1 MANHNAKVQPV
12 RSKPIR
18 TTWLKNALSAV
29 GSTSKSV
36 LKEYAPT
43 ISGAVDSGADLVR
56 TMRTSVIG
64 TRRGTSGTNLTQNKY
79 VKLANTAFKNALDD
93 IKSGHLA
100 GNDERAMQD
109 MMGDGGF
116 NDLFDESS
124 GGVTFGDSND
134 SGGGVTMNYVNAA
147 GSAEAFTSLSSSI
160 NKQTELTLRTAK
172 AQTDAFVSLTSAQ
185 FFQNQQ
191 MGTQIL
197 SHLGAI
203 EKNLASLVE
212 YNNSNMNKFIESS
225 IAYYD
230 KMGQATLGKKGKKD
244 DEPDDGD
251 IGNVIGSNGGFDFG
265 AYKKYVKSRLKT
277 SLSNSEFKMLA
288 DMMDENTLQMLAS
301 NPLGMGATMF
311 AQWAMP
317 EVLSTTIKGLDSAI
331 ASMMPSLMKRMTEW
345 GERQS
350 NTIFGK
356 ITGTIAKSMGLDQD
370 RLNYIDKEKDIKL
383 NLDAIPFDG
392 ETKLAITNTI
402 TKQLS
407 DQTMYLKFIAENM
420 NAGGLTGGSQIEK
433 NRASLTEMQGQR
445 TRFNLKTKSW
455 ETMQEHDDNLLKD
468 IVNSIADG
476 FNNTDF
482 GRKITANINDQSD
495 ETAKK
500 QLQEMQ
506 KQLYVF
512 LNTMSKNNTVDFTS
526 HNGRVTSDLKAAIK
540 GFIPKD
546 GDSGIANTFIN
557 ILDQIATNDPIAFN
571 SFMTGQIRSNATRNA
586 KIKSMRENPTRSGIL
601 ETDMFNRKVK
611 DKDGKEQTISI
622 DQLLEELMKRSAEK
636 NLSGKATFGEVND
649 RRATEND
656 PFANGDTMKFM
667 DILRNSSMRTL
678 NNVGSAFMN
687 NDPKALMASVT
698 SMFSDAATTV
708 ANAFNDKFFKPMHD
722 KIFGVKD
729 ENGFSRG
736 GAISDMKNTLHDSF
750 LEMQHRLTGKAYKD
764 SSGQQHDKSENSV
777 FGNIKEGIMEKIF
790 GKKQVDENGNPTGK
804 RERSGIFSQVT
815 DGIKESFANWH
826 NAMFGEFAKDGKKVD
841 KDNVVKVMQN
851 SLKEKL
857 PNAMLGGV
865 AGGAAGLASGGLL
878 GAMIGGPIGGVV
890 LGTAVGFASKS
901 EKFQKLIFG
910 DEDKDNGLITKKT
923 QKFIKDNKTALI
935 GGAAIGG
942 LKGTLLGGGGF
953 LGTLVGGPV
962 AGALLGMATTTALKS
977 KTFHEFLFGNEEKG
991 RLGVLK
997 SFKNVIR
1004 HNKERSGESAGLS
1017 LSGKALGMGAVGA
1030 GAGALTAS
1038 LLSQIGFM
1046 PAMLTAGGP
1055 VGGAIL
1061 GLGLAIKAQSD
1072 TFSRWLFGNRKKKDD
1087 PDYQAGVLGQL
1098 GNALQV
1104 YVLQPFK
1111 HTTEEIAADIGF
1123 TFKHDVLGTVE
1134 AAIEPVG
1141 NALSDIAYSIKK
1153 KAAKITNKIGEVFV
1167 DRIADPFV
1175 NVLTNTVLKPFTTL
1189 GKNVAKLTYA
1199 VTKQVALL
1207 PFRALDTV
1215 THIIVSPVT
1224 QVVRKVFHPIK
1235 GVKWLMHTVANAF
1248 ELATGKSLDPVR
1260 NVMDGAAKILKKA
1273 ISSPFTLLKF
1283 LFKGVGKV
1291 GEKIGD
1297 AANFID
1303 DLGEGS
1309 ALKRMEKGGLFD
1321 EKSLKQKYNADVQK
1335 NGKTMEYDEWKDK
1348 YIKSKDRTGYNYLE
1362 KLKQR
1367 YEKEKEKGNIPI
1379 VNGEPQSFEA
1389 WKDDYMRQDLSGRLK
1404 ARKDERKADKAEL
1417 QMKKVRNRQN
1427 EWNIRKINKLTGGNV
1442 WEDTVDNRARAEAM
1456 SGKKIRWRGKA
1467 IDEDVTK
1474 NAASMDADQIAR
1486 GDQKKMSNDV
1496 RKISLL
1502 QQILNVLMHKNPDG
1516 TDPNKV
1522 NKPDPERERLK
1533 NGTSDTGEEDA
1544 KENKED
1550 SSSKV
1555 DPNAHSRMSS
1565 AQFMTGS
1572 KMKNWSIG
1580 RRYLQANHM
1589 VPDEDAERM
1598 SDREVQDTLKKYGV
1612 DSQTL
1617 SEFAKKT
1624 GAGSKVERAIY
1635 SIFGKLSGKGYEDG
1649 TENAKEGYS
1658 IVGEAGRPEIV
1669 WTNKGDKVYSDRR
1682 KPIRVEIAGYARDAV
1697 SKFVKYIRGAAK
1709 SLANGG
1715 EADDGVGGAR
1725 ISDARAAANA
1735 YSQID
1740 DGEAAENN
1748 EQPALPGPIGGAQLA
1763 LPMKDSGEGSQ
1774 TDTQLPAVIENGQM
1788 AIVKQKQETREKAMD
1803 AAKTAEELQAEHEA
1817 EKQKSLGNRLLEG
1830 IKNIASNTG
1839 AQLSKSTGFF
1849 TDWLKM
1855 FGKKGLIGAGIIAG
1869 IAFLTKTGL
1878 LKKLADFLGNVGELI
1893 PAIAGQ
1899 ISKDTAWQND
1909 NRANTNGQDAEG
1921 ELEDTVDSFKDLGKG
1936 NILGFL
1942 TGRNGKADHMT
1953 AAKAKFLRNAIKKPV
1968 KYGIKIGKGIYKG
1981 GKALVKGGKNI
1992 ANAVKTGITDFRHRK
2007 VPKILS
2013 ANGVENTA
2021 TAGSVKASKGF
2032 TDTIG
2037 DYMVDYGDDAVLDAS
2052 LTSTDT
2058 ASKFADSVGGSM
2070 VDYSDDMLN
2079 ATLTGA
2085 DDVAPSLLSGE
2096 GADIATD
2103 AVFNT
2108 SADTI
2113 AEHADDVVASGIK
2126 SSGDKMAEGA
2136 AKVTMESAGESAEK
2150 GTEKMGK
2157 KILNMV
2163 QKFFTKVADK
2173 IGNSKWV
2180 TKIMEK
2186 LSKSKAFLDKTILG
2200 KLVKKAT
2207 AFLGKHLGAAAATL
2221 GTSELAGIALGALN
2235 GLTGTA
2241 RLFQVNKDQVDGT
2254 MKLISFAMGA
2264 FTGSTVG
2271 GIVDIVNEITASMCG
2286 FDLLN
2291 VAACSAYKLIA
2302 GDTKYDK
2309 LMDSRDA
2316 FKEEYIADRNKDLK
2330 KQYSVLD
2337 KAGLADKWGSEDAY
2351 IEAVNKGEVNGNYKS
2366 FQDYNSDENASLMER
2381 GTKAITNGAS
2391 KLLSG
2396 GKKLLFGEDGE
2407 EGYIGATGNRY
2418 VKDKDGTFTVY
2429 DKDGN
2434 PLGKVGDETNFQD
2447 DIVDSFKNDKKSKG
2461 IVGTVLGMGKP
2472 LKDMAKKVGQG
2483 IKSVVSSMGK
2493 NASRFASAAV
2503 KLPGKIWNFFTDRGT
2518 QEQGWELRDGT
2529 GAWYDNK
2536 GQLHNANGDEIGE
2549 PITQEELSDL
2559 IRTNTVKSV
2568 MWHDR
2573 TGWEKFKDSAGEK
2586 IREVG
2591 AKVWDKAVEVKDTV
2605 VKGLQ
2610 DFGSAALK
2618 TAKTA
2623 GGVIA
2628 AAPAAATLFFTSHNA
2643 KKYMCQDGTYYMQK
2657 SMNMLAGATGSKS
2670 GKAAAEGWYHYSMTG
2685 ELLSDEPLTPEE
2697 MQALVVSNGLTEV
2710 DIRTSGL
2717 QEVIQHKIVPGF
2729 KGAIDNV
2736 KTAFSNG
2743 YEAVKGTLDKGLT
2756 AAGATLAKM
2765 GRSVDRA
2772 LDHAHDFIFGG
2783 TQVRWVNQVGTYY
2796 IKNDDGK
2803 GYAKYSVNGTLIN
2816 ENVDRETVEA
2826 MIDSGML
2833 TKQEVKEDNI
2843 IKKATDGL
2851 ADIGGKIGDAFMSG
2865 CEKLGTLV
2873 TTGLDHIG
2881 TFFESVNKYGWIT
2894 TLTSPFKESK
2904 TVGYYE
2910 PTGNYYK
2917 REGSTFTYYSQNGD
2931 ILKKNVD
2938 AAEIDEKLQAGL
2950 LTTHEIVED
2959 SKAKQAITKIQESAK
2974 KAWDKAGSIVKSGW
2988 EKFTNWIMGGSGSG
3002 TVESKKSYGTGGGFG
3017 IAGLSDDDY
3026 GTLPMF
3032 ADTSAVGGGF
3042 GTSNASKKHR
3052 KRGGGFGRKT
3062 AAPDKV
3068 NGHSYY
3074 SQADTRWAS
3083 NKYEY
3088 NNDGGTLG
3096 NSGCGPAA
3104 MSMVVSD
3111 MTGNA
3116 VDPTQM
3122 AALAQKTGTRDN
3134 TGTNWNFVSGAATTF
3149 GLDSEQ
3155 RYAPNANFIH
3165 DSLKSGNEVVL
3176 SGTSTGTGTPY
3187 TAAGHYVVAVGED
3200 ANGRI
3205 RVNDPRGK
3213 AYSRSYKPEELTK
3226 YTGSAWSIG
3235 NGGYGIGGRR
3245 RLILPFGGYGKTR
3258 DGKKPIP
3265 KRLQNGNSNAP
3276 KNASTGNDRLDSQ
3289 STVST
3294 SSSNAVG
3301 SATGEDI
3308 LNGFPFLMQ
3317 TDSRWSDTV
3326 YTSVGDNSQ
3335 TIGTSGCGPTS
3346 MAMILR
3352 SYGANVTPVDT
3363 CKFSTDNGYRTA
3375 NDGTSWDFFSAI
3387 GKKYGVDTESLGLDG
3402 SKLTNSLS
3410 NKKPVIASMGP
3421 STFTKGGHFIALV
3434 GLKDGKV
3441 VVNDPA
3447 SQARSETTYDPSVFT
3462 SEGHNFWSFSKNG
3475 KGSIGD
3481 LSSISSTESIPG
3493 ASTATT
3499 TDTMTSE
3506 TDVISKIG
3514 NVFSLLGSKALEGA
3528 LTGNWNMDFT
3538 QQSASTSTSSATSSI
3553 MGSTS
3558 LTGNENTEKI
3568 YNYLVGTAG
3577 LTPYGAA
3584 GLMGNLEA
3592 ESGMD
3597 PTNVENILESKLGL
3611 NDAQYTADVDSG
3623 KISKN
3628 DFLHPLGKQ
3637 YGYGLAQWTSPN
3649 RKEGLYDL
3657 VKSKNVSIGDLGTQ
3671 LEWLMKE
3678 LQGSYSS
3685 VYNTLKSASSVQD
3698 ASNAVLHKFEA
3709 PADQSTPVENTRAAK
3724 GMNWYNKYAAASG
3737 SKGGFG
3743 VRFLR
3748 AMNKLTGGRGMNKL
3762 LNRMRGGKG
3771 GSAADAREAIVGWML
3786 CLIGQNT
3793 YTQSGDR
3800 SRVME
3805 GVDGHGYGDCS
3816 STCCK
3821 IYETAVGKVIGS
3833 YTGDMIDAGT
3843 VVDGPNT
3850 KTDTYPDES
3859 KMLPGD
3865 LIFYYSHGASGE
3877 SGHVEMY
3884 IGNGQLA
3891 GHGSGIGPKIHE
3903 MKGYQDNRLSWGGG
3917 TWIQVVRYLDENATY
3932 NVNAPDKS
3940 KYKVQNTF
3948 TDGKGK
3954 SANGANTGSTSSIT
3968 GNAASTDAG
3977 TASTS
3982 NSIIDRMGTVYS
3994 ALGTR
3999 AMEGTLTGNWNTDFS
4014 SLFSSGSSSSTTGAT
4029 PSTGTSSGGSLL
4041 NGNYPTYTLTDAQ
4054 KKYIARTITR
4064 ENGGDDYSTNL
4075 DSASHMVNLNEV
4087 QMNNPTTGDALYK
4100 MVQTSGWYGHY
4111 GDDDFP
4117 AYAMNPPQAVYDAID
4132 QVMGKGKRTL
4142 PRYVTEYDMFPLDAA
4157 IAGHWG
4163 NGSSEDRSQYVKH
4176 KTLITQNSS
4185 RGLNAKYT
4193 FYKFFG
4199 DKGDGDVSGY
4209 YEQYYQKYKD
4219 EDPRPDGVTP
4229 EAGGS
4234 GIGTSHLADPK
4245 VLHKIAIL
4253 RAQGDTSAN
4262 AVRVRNYKPT
4272 REIQSARA
4280 ITRAQRREERSQAY
4294 QQALDLQNQRKAGGR
4309 GAYVN
4314 TDNYTSTTGYNSV
4327 SSITEIM
4334 SRADAAKSS
4343 GNDTELLRCM
4353 LEILAIIAE
4362 NTGKSASGLSQ
4373 ATELLAN
4380 LKTGNNVVV
4389 TGNGGSTGTVQTL
4402 KSEGS
4407 KPTRNAQLAKKIA
4420 AGK

>member
-18 TTWLKNALSAV
+18 TTWLKNALNAV

-43 ISGAVDSGADLVR
+43 ISGAVDSGADIVR

-191 MGTQIL
+191 MGSQIL

-230 KMGQATLGKKGKKD
+230 KMGQATLSKNGKKD
-244 DEPDDGD
+244 EEPKDDD

-288 DMMDENTLQMLAS
+288 DMMDDNTLQMLAS
-301 NPLGMGATMF
+301 NPLGMGVTMF

-317 EVLSTTIKGLDSAI
+317 EVISTTVKGLDSAL
-331 ASMMPSLMKRMTEW
+331 ATMMPNLMKRMSEW
-345 GERQS
+345 GEQQG

-370 RLNYIDKEKDIKL
+370 RLNYIDKKKDIKL
-383 NLDAIPFDG
+383 NMDATPFDG

-402 TKQLS
+402 TRELGE
-407 DQTMYLKFIAENM
+407 QTTYLKFIAEHM
-420 NAGGLTGGSQIEK
+420 NAGGSRGWKQLNK
-433 NRASLTEMQGQR
+433 NKATLSGMKNDRTWFDSESKQYVTIDQLNDNIAKSLM
-445 TRFNLKTKSW
+445 KS
-455 ETMQEHDDNLLKD
+455 
-468 IVNSIADG
+468 VADA

-482 GRKITANINDQSD
+482 GRKLTANVNAQQD
-495 ETAKK
+495 EDTK
-500 QLQEMQ
+500 QQMESMQ
-506 KQLYVF
+506 MQLYAL
-512 LNTMSKNNTVDFTS
+512 LNRTSGDNKIDYTV
-526 HNGRVTSDLKAAIK
+526 HNGRITNDLKAAIQEFAGSDEIK
-540 GFIPKD
+540 K
-546 GDSGIANTFIN
+546 TFIN
-557 ILDQIATNDPIAFN
+557 TLNQMALNDPIAMNNFA
-571 SFMTGQIRSNATRNA
+571 TGQIRANATRNA

-601 ETDMFNRKVK
+601 QTDLFEQQVY
-611 DKDGKEQTISI
+611 DKDEKKMRNITIDEIIENYLKKTGQASI
-622 DQLLEELMKRSAEK
+622 K
-636 NLSGKATFGEVND
+636 NSKVDNVDYRQAV
-649 RRATEND
+649 END
-656 PFANGDTMKFM
+656 SFANGDSMKFM
-667 DILRNSSMRTL
+667 DMLRNSSMRTL

-687 NDPKALMASVT
+687 NDPKALMTSVT

-804 RERSGIFSQVT
+804 RERAGIFSQVT

-826 NAMFGEFAKDGKKVD
+826 NAMFGDFAKDGKKVD
-841 KDNVVKVMQN
+841 KDNVVKVMQD
-851 SLKEKL
+851 SLKDKL

-878 GAMIGGPIGGVV
+878 GSLIGGPIGGVV
-890 LGTAVGFASKS
+890 LGTAIGFASKS

-910 DEDKDNGLITKKT
+910 EEDKDNGLITKKT

-942 LKGTLLGGGGF
+942 LKGTLMGGGGF

-1055 VGGAIL
+1055 VGGAIV

-1167 DRIADPFV
+1167 DKIADPFV

-1215 THIIVSPVT
+1215 THIIVSPIT

-1235 GVKWLMHTVANAF
+1235 GAKWLMHTVANAF
-1248 ELATGKSLDPVR
+1248 ELATGKSLDPIR
-1260 NVMDGAAKILKKA
+1260 NVMDNGAKLLKKV

-1321 EKSLKQKYNADVQK
+1321 ERSLKQKYNADVQK

-1404 ARKDERKADKAEL
+1404 ARKDERNADKAKL
-1417 QMKKVRNRQN
+1417 KANKIRNRQN

-1467 IDEDVTK
+1467 IDADVTK
-1474 NAASMDADQIAR
+1474 NAASLDPEQIAK

-1522 NKPDPERERLK
+1522 NTPDPERERLK

-1544 KENKED
+1544 KENKEE

-1555 DPNAHSRMSS
+1555 DSSAHNRMSS

-1589 VPDEDAERM
+1589 VPDEDIERM
-1598 SDREVQDTLKKYGV
+1598 GDREVQDTLKKYGV

-1635 SIFGKLSGKGYEDG
+1635 SIFGKLSGKGYKDG
-1649 TENAKEGYS
+1649 TDNAEEGYS

-1682 KPIRVEIAGYARDAV
+1682 KPIRVEIAGYAREAV
-1697 SKFVKYIRGAAK
+1697 TKFVKYIRGAAK
-1709 SLANGG
+1709 TLASGG
-1715 EADDGVGGAR
+1715 EIDDGVGGAR

-1748 EQPALPGPIGGAQLA
+1748 EPLGLPGPVGGAQLA
-1763 LPMKDSGEGSQ
+1763 LPMKSSSEGEQ

-1803 AAKTAEELQAEHEA
+1803 AAKTAEELQAEREA
-1817 EKQKSLGNRLLEG
+1817 EKQKSLGNRLLDG
-1830 IKNIASNTG
+1830 IKNIASNTE

-1893 PAIAGQ
+1893 PAITSQ
-1899 ISKDTAWQND
+1899 ITKDTAWQND

-1921 ELEDTVDSFKDLGKG
+1921 ELEETADSFKDLGKG

-1942 TGRNGKADHMT
+1942 TGKNGKADHMT
-1953 AAKAKFLRNAIKKPV
+1953 AVKAKFLRNAVKKPV
-1968 KYGIKIGKGIYKG
+1968 KYGIKIGKGVYRG
-1981 GKALVKGGKNI
+1981 GKALVNGGKNLVS
-1992 ANAVKTGITDFRHRK
+1992 AVKTGVSDFKYRNQ
-2007 VPKILS
+2007 VPKFLS

-2021 TAGSVKASKGF
+2021 TGGSVGAGKEF
-2032 TDTIG
+2032 TDTVG
-2037 DYMVDYGDDAVLDAS
+2037 NYMVDYGDNALNATMNGADDAIVDAS
-2052 LTSTDT
+2052 LSSTQATSE
-2058 ASKFADSVGGSM
+2058 FADAVGGSM
-2070 VDYSDDMLN
+2070 VDYTDDMLN
-2079 ATLTGA
+2079 ATLTSA
-2085 DDVAPSLLSGE
+2085 DDVAPSILSGE
-2096 GADIATD
+2096 SADIATD

-2108 SADTI
+2108 SVDDIADKGVTK
-2113 AEHADDVVASGIK
+2113 ALTKHSDDIVEAGLK
-2126 SSGDKMAEGA
+2126 SSGDDIAEGA
-2136 AKVTMESAGESAEK
+2136 AKLTMETAGESAEK

-2207 AFLGKHLGAAAATL
+2207 AFLAKHFGAAAATL

-2309 LMDSRDA
+2309 LMDSRDS

-2330 KQYSVLD
+2330 EQYATLE

-2351 IEAVNKGEVNGNYKS
+2351 IEAVNNGEVNGKYKS

-2391 KLLSG
+2391 SLVG
-2396 GKKLLFGEDGE
+2396 GAKKILFGEDGE
-2407 EGYIGATGNRY
+2407 EGYYGISGNKY
-2418 VKDKDGTFTVY
+2418 VKNKDGTFTIY

-2434 PLGKVGDETNFQD
+2434 SLGDVGDESNFQD
-2447 DIVDSFKNDKKSKG
+2447 DISGSFQNEKKSKG
-2461 IVGTVLGMGKP
+2461 IIGTIKGVPK
-2472 LKDMAKKVGQG
+2472 AISNAASTVRKKVGDA
-2483 IKSVVSSMGK
+2483 VVSIKKSASNMVSNIKDYFGKRQTAPEGQDVVWYLNDGTERYYDSTGQMYSAGGSKLNEKIDPDKLETLENTDIVTKTEFRGHTQFELKQIEVKNAARNVLKKGIDGLRSAGEAVTGFISDRFDDLKSAGESVMNYLGNAVKGITGYFTTKDTTYATDTAYYISGSMGDWYDADGKRHNAIGEIIDDNPISMEQLKSMELSGAVTKGSFEGVTDYQKMGYNNRKKVSEAFDAVMTKAGEIKDGIVDAFTTVKDNVASAFESFKTTVMNIGSGVADYILGEKTKVWVRLDDYTYYENDDNGKTFTHYNTNGDVLETGISYTTIQSLLERNLVKEDEKRTKPAFLTDFK
-2493 NASRFASAAV
+2493 NTMSKLDDLTGNIFSTAYEGVTGFFSGLWDDLTAGIDKLNDRKKVTSKSEIENLKSGQVLFNVVDGKYVYYKKNGSTFDKYSMGGDLIESGIDIETVEDMLISSELKIGDEPKNSIGKDALKKVQDAASAA
-2503 KLPGKIWNFFTDRGT
+2503 
-2518 QEQGWELRDGT
+2518 
-2529 GAWYDNK
+2529 
-2536 GQLHNANGDEIGE
+2536 
-2549 PITQEELSDL
+2549 
-2559 IRTNTVKSV
+2559 
-2568 MWHDR
+2568 
-2573 TGWEKFKDSAGEK
+2573 WEKAKDVAIDG
-2586 IREVG
+2586 
-2591 AKVWDKAVEVKDTV
+2591 WDA
-2605 VKGLQ
+2605 
-2610 DFGSAALK
+2610 
-2618 TAKTA
+2618 
-2623 GGVIA
+2623 
-2628 AAPAAATLFFTSHNA
+2628 FTS
-2643 KKYMCQDGTYYMQK
+2643 
-2657 SMNMLAGATGSKS
+2657 
-2670 GKAAAEGWYHYSMTG
+2670 W
-2685 ELLSDEPLTPEE
+2685 
-2697 MQALVVSNGLTEV
+2697 
-2710 DIRTSGL
+2710 
-2717 QEVIQHKIVPGF
+2717 
-2729 KGAIDNV
+2729 
-2736 KTAFSNG
+2736 
-2743 YEAVKGTLDKGLT
+2743 
-2756 AAGATLAKM
+2756 
-2765 GRSVDRA
+2765 
-2772 LDHAHDFIFGG
+2772 
-2783 TQVRWVNQVGTYY
+2783 
-2796 IKNDDGK
+2796 
-2803 GYAKYSVNGTLIN
+2803 
-2816 ENVDRETVEA
+2816 
-2826 MIDSGML
+2826 
-2833 TKQEVKEDNI
+2833 
-2843 IKKATDGL
+2843 
-2851 ADIGGKIGDAFMSG
+2851 
-2865 CEKLGTLV
+2865 
-2873 TTGLDHIG
+2873 
-2881 TFFESVNKYGWIT
+2881 
-2894 TLTSPFKESK
+2894 
-2904 TVGYYE
+2904 
-2910 PTGNYYK
+2910 
-2917 REGSTFTYYSQNGD
+2917 
-2931 ILKKNVD
+2931 LKK
-2938 AAEIDEKLQAGL
+2938 
-2950 LTTHEIVED
+2950 
-2959 SKAKQAITKIQESAK
+2959 IT
-2974 KAWDKAGSIVKSGW
+2974 G
-2988 EKFTNWIMGGSGSG
+2988 GGSGEG
-3002 TVESKKSYGTGGGFG
+3002 TIATKSINRGSS
-3017 IAGLSDDDY
+3017 IA
-3026 GTLPMF
+3026 
-3032 ADTSAVGGGF
+3032 
-3042 GTSNASKKHR
+3042 R
-3052 KRGGGFGRKT
+3052 KRAQIATTTRKT
-3062 AAPDKV
+3062 ATHNGMSGSFGIGTSSNPENV

-3074 SQADTRWAS
+3074 SQSDTRWAN

-3111 MTGNA
+3111 MTGTA
-3116 VDPTQM
+3116 VDPPKM
-3122 AALAQKTGTRDN
+3122 AALAQQTGTRDH
-3134 TGTNWNFVSGAATTF
+3134 TGTNWNFISDAANTF

-3165 DSLKSGNEVVL
+3165 DSLKNGNEVVL

-3213 AYSRSYKPEELTK
+3213 AYSRSYKPEDLTK

-3245 RLILPFGGYGKTR
+3245 RLILPFGGYGKTT
-3258 DGKKPIP
+3258 DGKKPTP

-3276 KNASTGNDRLDSQ
+3276 KNASTGNDKLDSQ
-3289 STVST
+3289 RTVST

-3301 SATGEDI
+3301 SATGEDM

-3462 SEGHNFWSFSKNG
+3462 SEGHNFWSFSKDG

-3514 NVFSLLGSKALEGA
+3514 NVFSMLGSKALEGA
-3528 LTGNWNMDFT
+3528 LTGNWNMDFS
-3538 QQSASTSTSSATSSI
+3538 QQSSTSTATSTASTASSTV
-3553 MGSTS
+3553 GSTS
-3558 LTGNENTEKI
+3558 LSGNENTEKI

-3611 NDAQYTADVDSG
+3611 NDTQYTADVDSG

-3637 YGYGLAQWTSPN
+3637 FGYGLAQWTSPN

-3685 VYNTLKSASSVQD
+3685 VYSTLKSASSVQD
-3698 ASNAVLHKFEA
+3698 ASNIVLHKFEA
-3709 PADQSTPVENTRAAK
+3709 PADQSTSVENTRAAK

-3843 VVDGPNT
+3843 VVDGPNS

-3865 LIFYYSHGASGE
+3865 LIFYYSHGSSGE

-3891 GHGSGIGPKIHE
+3891 GHGSGTGPKIHE

-3954 SANGANTGSTSSIT
+3954 SANGVNTGSTSSIT
-3968 GNAASTDAG
+3968 GNTSSTATG

-3982 NSIIDRMGTVYS
+3982 NSIMDRMSTVYS

-3999 AMEGTLTGNWNTDFS
+3999 AMEGALTGNWNTDFS
-4014 SLFSSGSSSSTTGAT
+4014 SLFTSATTSTTTGAT
-4029 PSTGTSSGGSLL
+4029 TSTGTSTGGSLL

-4064 ENGGDDYSTNL
+4064 ENGGEDYSTNL

-4087 QMNNPTTGDALYK
+4087 QMNNPNTGDALYK
-4100 MVQTSGWYGHY
+4100 MVQTSGWYGHH

-4185 RGLNAKYT
+4185 RGLDAKYT
-4193 FYKFFG
+4193 FYKFLG

-4234 GIGTSHLADPK
+4234 GIGTNHLADPR
-4245 VLHKIAIL
+4245 VLRKIAIL

-4272 REIQSARA
+4272 KATQSARA

-4314 TDNYTSTTGYNSV
+4314 TDSYTSTTGYNSV

>member
-1 MANHNAKVQPV
+1 VANHNAKVQPV

-18 TTWLKNALSAV
+18 TTWLKNALNAV

-56 TMRTSVIG
+56 TMRTSVTG
-64 TRRGTSGTNLTQNKY
+64 TRRGASGTNLAQNKY

-93 IKSGHLA
+93 IKTGHLA
-100 GNDERAMQD
+100 GNDDRAMQD
-109 MMGDGGF
+109 YMGDGGF
-116 NDLFDESS
+116 NDLFDEASS
-124 GGVTFGDSND
+124 GVTFGDSND

-191 MGTQIL
+191 MGSQIL

-212 YNNSNMNKFIESS
+212 YNNTNMNKFIESS

-230 KMGQATLGKKGKKD
+230 KMGQATVGKNGKKD
-244 DEPDDGD
+244 EEPDDGD
-251 IGNVIGSNGGFDFG
+251 IGNVIGSNGGFEFG

-317 EVLSTTIKGLDSAI
+317 EILSTTVKGMDSAL
-331 ASMMPSLMKRMTEW
+331 ASMMPNLMKRMSEW
-345 GERQS
+345 GEQQG

-356 ITGTIAKSMGLDQD
+356 ITGTIAKSMGLDQE
-370 RLNYIDKEKDIKL
+370 RLNYIDKKKDIKL
-383 NLDAIPFDG
+383 NMDATPFDG
-392 ETKLAITNTI
+392 ETKIAITNTI
-402 TKQLS
+402 TRELGE
-407 DQTMYLKFIAENM
+407 QTTYLKFIAEHM
-420 NAGGLTGGSQIEK
+420 NAGGGTRGQKQLDK
-433 NRASLTEMQGQR
+433 NRAALSGMKNDRTWFDSESKQYVTIDQLNDNIAKSLMDSVAE
-445 TRFNLKTKSW
+445 
-455 ETMQEHDDNLLKD
+455 
-468 IVNSIADG
+468 A

-482 GRKITANINDQSD
+482 GRKLTANVNAHQD
-495 ETAKK
+495 EDTKK
-500 QLQEMQ
+500 QMESMQ
-506 KQLYVF
+506 MQLYAL
-512 LNTMSKNNTVDFTS
+512 LNRTSGDNKIDYTV
-526 HNGRVTSDLKAAIK
+526 HNGRITNDLKAAIQEFVGSDEIK
-540 GFIPKD
+540 K
-546 GDSGIANTFIN
+546 SFIN
-557 ILDQIATNDPIAFN
+557 TLNQMALNDPIAMNNFT
-571 SFMTGQIRSNATRNA
+571 TGQIRANATRNA

-601 ETDMFNRKVK
+601 QTDLFEQQVY
-611 DKDGKEQTISI
+611 DKDEKKMRNITVDEIIENYLKKTGQASI
-622 DQLLEELMKRSAEK
+622 K
-636 NLSGKATFGEVND
+636 NSKVENIDYRNAV
-649 RRATEND
+649 END
-656 PFANGDTMKFM
+656 SFANGDTMKFM
-667 DILRNSSMRTL
+667 DILRNSSMKTL

-687 NDPKALMASVT
+687 NDPKALMTSVT
-698 SMFSDAATTV
+698 TMFTDAASTV
-708 ANAFNDKFFKPMHD
+708 ANAFNEKFFKPMHD

-736 GAISDMKNTLHDSF
+736 GAISDMKNVLHDSF

-804 RERSGIFSQVT
+804 RERAGIFSQVT
-815 DGIKESFANWH
+815 DGIKDAFVNWH
-826 NAMFGEFAKDGKKVD
+826 NAMFGDFAKDGTKVD
-841 KDNVVKVMQN
+841 KDNVVKVMQD
-851 SLKEKL
+851 SLKDKL

-890 LGTAVGFASKS
+890 IGTAVGFASKS
-901 EKFQKLIFG
+901 EKFQKMLFG

-923 QKFIKDNKTALI
+923 QKFVKDNKTALI
-935 GGAAIGG
+935 GGAALGG
-942 LKGTLLGGGGF
+942 LKGTLMGGGGGF

-977 KTFHEFLFGNEEKG
+977 KAFHEFLFGNEEKG

-997 SFKNVIR
+997 SFKNVVA
-1004 HNKERSGESAGLS
+1004 HNKERNGDAAGLS
-1017 LSGKALGMGAVGA
+1017 LTGKAVGMGAVGA

-1055 VGGAIL
+1055 IGGAIV
-1061 GLGLAIKAQSD
+1061 GLGLAIKAQSN
-1072 TFSRWLFGNRKKKDD
+1072 TFSQWLFGNRKDKND
-1087 PDYQAGVLGQL
+1087 PEYKAGVLGQL

-1153 KAAKITNKIGEVFV
+1153 KATKITNKIGEVFV
-1167 DRIADPFV
+1167 DKIADPFV

-1215 THIIVSPVT
+1215 THIIVSPIT

-1260 NVMDGAAKILKKA
+1260 NVMDKAANGLKKV

-1367 YEKEKEKGNIPI
+1367 YEKEKEKGNIPV
-1379 VNGEPQSFEA
+1379 VNGEVQSFEA

-1404 ARKDERKADKAEL
+1404 ARKDERNADKAEL
-1417 QMKKVRNRQN
+1417 KMKKVRNRQN
-1427 EWNIRKINKLTGGNV
+1427 EWNIKKINKLTGGNV
-1442 WEDTVDNRARAEAM
+1442 WEDTVENRARAEAM
-1456 SGKKIRWRGKA
+1456 SGKKIRWRGEA
-1467 IDEDVTK
+1467 IDADITK
-1474 NAASMDADQIAR
+1474 NAASLDPEQIAK

-1522 NKPDPERERLK
+1522 NATDPERERLK
-1533 NGTSDTGEEDA
+1533 HGTSDTGDEDA
-1544 KENKED
+1544 KENKEEK

-1555 DPNAHSRMSS
+1555 DPNAHNRMSS

-1589 VPDEDAERM
+1589 VPDEDIERM

-1612 DSQTL
+1612 DSKTL
-1617 SEFAKKT
+1617 SEYAKST
-1624 GAGSKVERAIY
+1624 GAGNKVERAIY
-1635 SIFGKLSGKGYEDG
+1635 SIFGKLSGKGYAEG
-1649 TENAKEGYS
+1649 TENAEEGYS
-1658 IVGEAGRPEIV
+1658 VVGEAGRPEIV
-1669 WTNKGDKVYSDRR
+1669 WTNKGDKVYSDKR

-1697 SKFVKYIRGAAK
+1697 TKFVRYIRGAAK
-1709 SLANGG
+1709 SLASGG
-1715 EADDGVGGAR
+1715 VEADEGVGGAR
-1725 ISDARAAANA
+1725 ISDTRAAANA
-1735 YSQID
+1735 YAQID
-1740 DGEAAENN
+1740 SGEAAENN
-1748 EQPALPGPIGGAQLA
+1748 EIPVYSAGSAQLA
-1763 LPMKDSGEGSQ
+1763 LPMKESSEGSQ
-1774 TDTQLPAVIENGQM
+1774 TDTQLPAVIDNDQM

-1803 AAKTAEELQAEHEA
+1803 AAKTAEELQAEREA
-1817 EKQKSLGNRLLEG
+1817 EKQESLGNKLLDG
-1830 IKNIASNTG
+1830 IKNIATNTG
-1839 AQLSKSTGFF
+1839 AQLKKSTGFF

-1878 LKKLADFLGNVGELI
+1878 LKKLADFLGKIGDLI
-1893 PAIAGQ
+1893 PAITNQ
-1899 ISKDTAWQND
+1899 ITGDTAWQND

-1921 ELEDTVDSFKDLGKG
+1921 ELEDTANSFKELGKG
-1936 NILGFL
+1936 NLLGFL
-1942 TGRNGKADHMT
+1942 TGADGKADHTT
-1953 AAKAKFLRNAIKKPV
+1953 AAKAKLIRNTLKKPV
-1968 KYGIKIGKGIYKG
+1968 KYAIKIGKGIYKG
-1981 GKALVKGGKNI
+1981 GKALVNGGKNLI
-1992 ANAVKTGITDFRHRK
+1992 SAVKTGVSDFKYRNQ
-2007 VPKILS
+2007 VPSLLN
-2013 ANGVENTA
+2013 ANGIDKTA
-2021 TAGSVKASKGF
+2021 TVGTASAGKDF
-2032 TDTIG
+2032 TDAVSGSMVDYG
-2037 DYMVDYGDDAVLDAS
+2037 DNAVNATMNTVDDAVADATFGVTPATNGMTDVLSDSMVDYGDDVLSATMTDVADNAS
-2052 LTSTDT
+2052 TGLVLYDPE
-2058 ASKFADSVGGSM
+2058 FAAKQM
-2070 VDYSDDMLN
+2070 VEISP
-2079 ATLTGA
+2079 TVLTGEGS
-2085 DDVAPSLLSGE
+2085 DVV
-2096 GADIATD
+2096 TD
-2103 AVFNT
+2103 AVLSTTADESMGKALT
-2108 SADTI
+2108 SSAVDYG
-2113 AEHADDVVASGIK
+2113 DDVLAAGLK
-2126 SSGDKMAEGA
+2126 GSGDEIAEGA
-2136 AKVTMESAGESAEK
+2136 AKLTMESAEETAEK
-2150 GTEKMGK
+2150 SSTKMGQ
-2157 KILNMV
+2157 KILSMV
-2163 QKFFTKVADK
+2163 QKFFTKVGEK

-2186 LSKSKAFLDKTILG
+2186 LTKSKAFLDKTILG

-2254 MKLISFAMGA
+2254 MKLISFAMGG

-2291 VAACSAYKLIA
+2291 VAACSAYKLLA
-2302 GDTKYDK
+2302 GDEKYDK
-2309 LMDSRDA
+2309 LMNSRDA
-2316 FKEEYIADRNKDLK
+2316 FKEEYINDRNEDLK
-2330 KQYSVLD
+2330 DQYATLE

-2351 IEAVNKGEVNGNYKS
+2351 IEAVNNGEVNGKYKS
-2366 FQDYNSDENASLMER
+2366 FQDYNSDENASVMER
-2381 GTKAITNGAS
+2381 GTKALTNGAS
-2391 KLLSG
+2391 KVVG
-2396 GKKLLFGEDGE
+2396 GAKKFLFGEDGE

-2418 VKDKDGTFTVY
+2418 VKNKDGTFTIY

-2434 PLGKVGDETNFQD
+2434 PLGDVGDESNFQD
-2447 DIVDSFKNDKKSKG
+2447 DIVGSFKGKKKNG
-2461 IVGTVLGMGKP
+2461 IVGKIKNVGSNIKKIAGNIRKGISDTVSN
-2472 LKDMAKKVGQG
+2472 
-2483 IKSVVSSMGK
+2483 IGK
-2493 NASRFASAAV
+2493 NASAFVTNIKKGASNAWDFFTKRDSKDEVWALKDGSEMFYDTNGQLYTLEGDPIGDPISKDELQSMIRGDLVEKRKWQGATGFGKALAGLRDKALDAAKSLGEKAKEAGGAIV
-2503 KLPGKIWNFFTDRGT
+2503 KGLGNVKDRAVSLVKTVGSGISNVWDFFTDRGT
-2518 QEQGWELRDGT
+2518 QEHAWFVNDGT
-2529 GAWYDNK
+2529 GMWYDDTGKLYSATGVRVPAGDVDNEGLSAKIVAGEVREGKYQPNNK
-2536 GQLHNANGDEIGE
+2536 TGFEKFQDNVKDKIVSAASTLVDKAKEAGSAIVKGLGKVKDRAISIAKKAGGMIATPFVAAYSFFGKVNGTRYVSNTGDGSYFEQGALNTAAQSFGVTIKKDSYYHYSASGELLDDKAYSAEDMEAMVIAGEVHAEKYSTNGLEQLVTHTIKPGLKTFKENVKTVFTNGVEALKNTASKLVTGAKATLTKVGRYTGRGLTKIHDFLLGGTTIQWTDAGGTGDYYVVNNDGTYAHYNINGDMIEESVSGDEIETMIASGQLVATE
-2549 PITQEELSDL
+2549 KTEDNVL
-2559 IRTNTVKSV
+2559 VKAKDGLASI
-2568 MWHDR
+2568 
-2573 TGWEKFKDSAGEK
+2573 GKKIAEGFKKGVETF
-2586 IREVG
+2586 G
-2591 AKVWDKAVEVKDTV
+2591 NAVVD
-2605 VKGLQ
+2605 
-2610 DFGSAALK
+2610 
-2618 TAKTA
+2618 
-2623 GGVIA
+2623 GV
-2628 AAPAAATLFFTSHNA
+2628 
-2643 KKYMCQDGTYYMQK
+2643 Y
-2657 SMNMLAGATGSKS
+2657 
-2670 GKAAAEGWYHYSMTG
+2670 AAESFL
-2685 ELLSDEPLTPEE
+2685 E
-2697 MQALVVSNGLTEV
+2697 
-2710 DIRTSGL
+2710 
-2717 QEVIQHKIVPGF
+2717 
-2729 KGAIDNV
+2729 
-2736 KTAFSNG
+2736 
-2743 YEAVKGTLDKGLT
+2743 
-2756 AAGATLAKM
+2756 KM
-2765 GRSVDRA
+2765 GRSTIRG
-2772 LDHAHDFIFGG
+2772 LKHAKDA
-2783 TQVRWVNQVGTYY
+2783 V
-2796 IKNDDGK
+2796 
-2803 GYAKYSVNGTLIN
+2803 
-2816 ENVDRETVEA
+2816 
-2826 MIDSGML
+2826 
-2833 TKQEVKEDNI
+2833 
-2843 IKKATDGL
+2843 
-2851 ADIGGKIGDAFMSG
+2851 IGGKEEQWTDSQCPGEYYVKNVDGTYAHYNVNGDML
-2865 CEKLGTLV
+2865 E
-2873 TTGLDHIG
+2873 
-2881 TFFESVNKYGWIT
+2881 ESVDAETIEKWQRSGRLVKAVIEKDGVLQKAIGGLKTIGSNIAEAFNTGVTKMGELGEAAIT
-2894 TLTSPFKESK
+2894 NVKSFVDSVKRNGVLGTLTSPFRQTK
-2904 TVGYYE
+2904 TKVYYTA
-2910 PTGNYYK
+2910 TGNYYK
-2917 REGSTFTYYSQNGD
+2917 RKGEKWNYYSQTGD
-2931 ILKKNVD
+2931 LLQEGIESSV
-2938 AAEIDEKLQAGL
+2938 IDEKHEAGL
-2950 LTTHEIVED
+2950 LVEGDLVED
-2959 SKAKQAITKIQESAK
+2959 SAAKQSIKKIQDAAK
-2974 KAWDKAGSIVKSGW
+2974 KAWEKAGNIVKSGW

-3002 TVESKKSYGTGGGFG
+3002 VETKKSHGGVSGGFG
-3017 IAGLSDDDY
+3017 IGSMDEDDF
-3026 GTLPMF
+3026 GELPMF
-3032 ADTSAVGGGF
+3032 SDTSAAGGSGVGAPK
-3042 GTSNASKKHR
+3042 SPKKQR
-3052 KRGGGFGRKT
+3052 RRGGGFGRKT
-3062 AAPDKV
+3062 ISPDKM

-3074 SQADTRWAS
+3074 SQTDTRWAN

-3122 AALAQKTGTRDN
+3122 AALAQETGTRDN

-3165 DSLKSGNEVVL
+3165 DSLKNGNEVVL

-3187 TAAGHYVVAVGED
+3187 TSAGHYVVAVGED
-3200 ANGRI
+3200 SNGRI

-3213 AYSRSYKPEELTK
+3213 AFSRSYKPEELTK

-3235 NGGYGIGGRR
+3235 TGGYGLGGRR
-3245 RLILPFGGYGKTR
+3245 RLILPFGGYGKNGTKPTP
-3258 DGKKPIP
+3258 KK
-3265 KRLQNGNSNAP
+3265 LQDKSATKGNGSTTAP
-3276 KNASTGNDRLDSQ
+3276 KNASSGNDKLDKMQQRSRYQ
-3289 STVST
+3289 STNV
-3294 SSSNAVG
+3294 SSSSDAVG
-3301 SATGEDI
+3301 TADGEDM

-3352 SYGANVTPVDT
+3352 SYGANVTPIDT

-3402 SKLTNSLS
+3402 SKLTSSLS

-3447 SQARSETTYDPSVFT
+3447 SKARSETTYDPSVFT
-3462 SEGHNFWSFSKNG
+3462 SEGHNFWSFSKDG

-3481 LSSISSTESIPG
+3481 LSTISSTESIPG

-3499 TDTMTSE
+3499 TDTTTSE

-3514 NVFSLLGSKALEGA
+3514 NVFSMLGSKALEGA
-3528 LTGNWNMDFT
+3528 LTGNWNMDFS
-3538 QQSASTSTSSATSSI
+3538 QQSASTSTSTASSTV
-3553 MGSTS
+3553 GSTTG
-3558 LTGNENTEKI
+3558 LTGNSNTEKI

-3577 LTPYGAA
+3577 MTPYGAA

-3592 ESGMD
+3592 ESGME
-3597 PTNVENILESKLGL
+3597 PTNLENSLESMLGTT
-3611 NDAQYTADVDSG
+3611 DAQYTADIDSG
-3623 KISKN
+3623 KISKSE
-3628 DFLHPLGKQ
+3628 FLNPKPGKVW
-3637 YGYGLAQWTSPN
+3637 GYGIAQWTSEN
-3649 RKEGLYDL
+3649 RKSGLYDL
-3657 VKSKNVSIGDLGTQ
+3657 VKSRNVSIGDLGTQ
-3671 LEWLMKE
+3671 LDWLLEEMK
-3678 LQGSYSS
+3678 GSYSS
-3685 VYNTLKSASSVQD
+3685 VYSALKSATSVQD
-3698 ASNAVLHKFEA
+3698 ASNIVLHKFEGA
-3709 PADQSTPVENTRAAK
+3709 KDQSVEAARAAK

-3743 VRFLR
+3743 VKFLR
-3748 AMNKLTGGRGMNKL
+3748 AMNKLTGGRGLNKL

-3821 IYETAVGKVIGS
+3821 IYETAIGKVIGS

-3850 KTDTYPDES
+3850 QTGTYPDES

-3891 GHGSGIGPKIHE
+3891 GHGSGTGPKIHE

-3917 TWIQVVRYLDENATY
+3917 TWIQVIWMRTR
-3932 NVNAPDKS
+3932 P
-3940 KYKVQNTF
+3940 
-3948 TDGKGK
+3948 
-3954 SANGANTGSTSSIT
+3954 IT
-3968 GNAASTDAG
+3968 
-3977 TASTS
+3977 
-3982 NSIIDRMGTVYS
+3982 
-3994 ALGTR
+3994 
-3999 AMEGTLTGNWNTDFS
+3999 
-4014 SLFSSGSSSSTTGAT
+4014 
-4029 PSTGTSSGGSLL
+4029 
-4041 NGNYPTYTLTDAQ
+4041 
-4054 KKYIARTITR
+4054 
-4064 ENGGDDYSTNL
+4064 
-4075 DSASHMVNLNEV
+4075 
-4087 QMNNPTTGDALYK
+4087 
-4100 MVQTSGWYGHY
+4100 
-4111 GDDDFP
+4111 
-4117 AYAMNPPQAVYDAID
+4117 
-4132 QVMGKGKRTL
+4132 
-4142 PRYVTEYDMFPLDAA
+4142 
-4157 IAGHWG
+4157 
-4163 NGSSEDRSQYVKH
+4163 
-4176 KTLITQNSS
+4176 
-4185 RGLNAKYT
+4185 
-4193 FYKFFG
+4193 
-4199 DKGDGDVSGY
+4199 
-4209 YEQYYQKYKD
+4209 
-4219 EDPRPDGVTP
+4219 
-4229 EAGGS
+4229 
-4234 GIGTSHLADPK
+4234 
-4245 VLHKIAIL
+4245 
-4253 RAQGDTSAN
+4253 
-4262 AVRVRNYKPT
+4262 
-4272 REIQSARA
+4272 
-4280 ITRAQRREERSQAY
+4280 
-4294 QQALDLQNQRKAGGR
+4294 
-4309 GAYVN
+4309 
-4314 TDNYTSTTGYNSV
+4314 
-4327 SSITEIM
+4327 
-4334 SRADAAKSS
+4334 
-4343 GNDTELLRCM
+4343 
-4353 LEILAIIAE
+4353 
-4362 NTGKSASGLSQ
+4362 
-4373 ATELLAN
+4373 
-4380 LKTGNNVVV
+4380 
-4389 TGNGGSTGTVQTL
+4389 
-4402 KSEGS
+4402 
-4407 KPTRNAQLAKKIA
+4407 
-4420 AGK
+4420 